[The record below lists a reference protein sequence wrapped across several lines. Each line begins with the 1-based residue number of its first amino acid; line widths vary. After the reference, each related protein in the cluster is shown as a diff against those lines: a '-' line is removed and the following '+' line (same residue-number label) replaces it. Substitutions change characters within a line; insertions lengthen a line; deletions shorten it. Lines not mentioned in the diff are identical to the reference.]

1 MDKNKFTKEKYVGGL
16 YVILVFFNYFI
27 CYVNWQSVLDME
39 NDVFGMLVFVACLSF
54 IFLIPCTIDIPCALR
69 GGQEMYVNELPSY
82 IGFGTLRH
90 TVTDNK
96 ELKRLMGCNWD
107 AYDKHGNYR
116 ICYTSVTKIV
126 LDIEKLD

>member
-1 MDKNKFTKEKYVGGL
+1 ML
-16 YVILVFFNYFI
+16 YWIFLIILFVTLIGSLFWI
-27 CYVNWQSVLDME
+27 WRKRIKDDDME
-39 NDVFGMLVFVACLSF
+39 NDVFGMLVFAACLSF

-82 IGFGTLRH
+82 IGFGTLRR

-96 ELKRLMGCNWD
+96 ELKRLTGCNWD

-126 LDIEKLD
+126 LDIEKLG